1 MSLHIKY
8 VTLQHMSSKMG
19 SVKKGAVG
27 LLLMLAGGTIYLLFR
42 PRTLLL
48 FFVADKLGMGS
59 SIDAWR
65 DYVNS
70 QFIVHYSLSFSQHLS
85 SFALYSLPCGLWTLS
100 YLFIMDGLFHSQPP
114 ATRLRWASVIPIF
127 SIATELL
134 QGLRLLPGT
143 FDIADLLCYLVPYV
157 LYILII
163 LNSSLL
169 ILNSPKEHG

>member
-1 MSLHIKY
+1 
-8 VTLQHMSSKMG
+8 MSSKMG
-19 SVKKGAVG
+19 SVKRWLVG
-27 LLLMLAGGTIYLLFR
+27 LLLMLVGGTIYILFR

-48 FFVADKLGMGS
+48 FFVADKFGLGS

-70 QFIVHYSLSFSQHLS
+70 QSFHLS

-100 YLFIMDGLFHSQPP
+100 YLFIMDGLFHSQPL
-114 ATRLRWASVIPIF
+114 ATRLRWASAIPIF

-134 QGLRLLPGT
+134 QGLHLLPGT

-163 LNSSLL
+163 LNSSPL